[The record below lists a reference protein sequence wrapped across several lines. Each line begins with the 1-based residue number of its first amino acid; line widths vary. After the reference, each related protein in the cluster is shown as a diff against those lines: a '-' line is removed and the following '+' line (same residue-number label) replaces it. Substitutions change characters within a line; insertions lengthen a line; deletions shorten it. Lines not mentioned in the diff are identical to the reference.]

1 MNPYCPLHLEFI
13 FTWNKLLL
21 IQYYYWQV
29 QLLPILNYFIAR
41 LINVFLFSPSLLY
54 LYNFYY
60 QETFSSL
67 VIKHFF
73 TDFSCSF
80 SSLHMYIYRQISLSR
95 KSIYDWNVQFLQE
108 IIIFLTD
115 QIAVYCCP
123 RGKKM
128 RCWHW
133 IPWKTLFDYFSDFV
147 VEKDT
152 ESMSFMCGRSL
163 RECSL

>member
-41 LINVFLFSPSLLY
+41 LINVFLFSPSLSY

-67 VIKHFF
+67 AFHFF
-73 TDFSCSF
+73 SLVLARVYKSTDIFIEKEHLWLERSISAGNNHFS
-80 SSLHMYIYRQISLSR
+80 YRSDRCLLLSA
-95 KSIYDWNVQFLQE
+95 W
-108 IIIFLTD
+108 
-115 QIAVYCCP
+115 
-123 RGKKM
+123 KKM